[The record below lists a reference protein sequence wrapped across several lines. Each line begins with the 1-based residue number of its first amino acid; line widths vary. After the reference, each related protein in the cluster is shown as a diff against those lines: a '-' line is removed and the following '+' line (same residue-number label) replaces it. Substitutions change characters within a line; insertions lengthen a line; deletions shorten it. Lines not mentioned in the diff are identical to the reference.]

1 MVMIRCSDCS
11 WLFHHRLVAVTI
23 HVVLTGS
30 DRLEERG
37 RSQREGEESQTTR
50 QAGFDLQLQKC
61 ILYPKTLEITR
72 DNKIETQIPQN
83 R

>member
-30 DRLEERG
+30 DRLE
-37 RSQREGEESQTTR
+37 GEDTTCAEKQT
-50 QAGFDLQLQKC
+50 
-61 ILYPKTLEITR
+61 EITEELEK
-72 DNKIETQIPQN
+72 DSFFF
-83 R
+83 